1 MRKNLTFFTLIT
13 VAALLGGCIVTKTP
27 LTNDV
32 TIPLGAQVTFS
43 VLVFPSTATY
53 AWTLDWEPLP
63 NTGRSYVYTA
73 QDGEHFLTVKATHNL
88 GTDTQTWHILTNTFN
103 KIYGGIY
110 GDYAHAV
117 QQTSDG
123 GYILAGWTNLIWA
136 VYYDAWLIK
145 TDANGNKVW
154 DKTFG
159 GSYED
164 VASAVQQ
171 TSDGGYILAG
181 VTRSFGAG
189 NGDAWLIKT
198 GAYGN
203 KVWDKTFGGSYEDGA
218 SAVQQTSDGGYIL
231 AGYNG
236 SFGAGSSD
244 AWLIKTDA
252 HGNKVWD
259 KTFGGSYEDEAY
271 AVQQTSD
278 GGYLL
283 VGYTDSFG
291 AGKEDAWLIK
301 TDASGETCDCSGD
314 GNCYENESKWVKT
327 LGGSGGDYAYSV
339 QQTSDGGYI
348 LAGFTNSYG
357 AGYDDVWLIKTAAN
371 GNEVWD
377 KTFGGISGDW
387 ASAVQQTSD
396 GGYILAGRTSSSAG
410 LDDAWLI
417 KTDAHGNKVWDKTF
431 GGGGL
436 DYAKAVQQTSDGGY
450 ILAGYTISPPFGADD
465 YDAWL
470 IKTDAYGNTVWDT
483 TFGGGSAYAMQ
494 QTSDGG
500 YILAGAHGGAWLV
513 KTDADGNKVWDTTF
527 GGGGA
532 SAMQQTSDGGYILAG
547 WTGSYP
553 NIDAWRIKTDAN
565 GNKVCDTTD

>member
-136 VYYDAWLIK
+136 VYY
-145 TDANGNKVW
+145 
-154 DKTFG
+154 
-159 GSYED
+159 
-164 VASAVQQ
+164 
-171 TSDGGYILAG
+171 
-181 VTRSFGAG
+181 
-189 NGDAWLIKT
+189 DAWLIKT

-357 AGYDDVWLIKTAAN
+357 AAYDHVWLIKTAAN

-396 GGYILAGRTSSSAG
+396 GGYILAGGTGSFGAG
-410 LDDAWLI
+410 YGDAWLI
-417 KTDAHGNKVWDKTF
+417 KTDANGIEVWDKTF
-431 GGGGL
+431 GGIS
-436 DYAKAVQQTSDGGY
+436 DDWAFAVQQTSDGGY
-450 ILAGYTISPPFGADD
+450 ILAGSTYLYDASY

-470 IKTDAYGNTVWDT
+470 IKTDA
-483 TFGGGSAYAMQ
+483 
-494 QTSDGG
+494 
-500 YILAGAHGGAWLV
+500 
-513 KTDADGNKVWDTTF
+513 
-527 GGGGA
+527 
-532 SAMQQTSDGGYILAG
+532 
-547 WTGSYP
+547 
-553 NIDAWRIKTDAN
+553 N
-565 GNKVCDTTD
+565 GNAPDTPIP